1 MLSLGIMKIGQ
12 KIFRTESCASTN
24 DAAQNMALQGEE
36 EGTVVLCE
44 EQTAGRGTKGRK
56 WYSARGKGLYLSI
69 ILRPRQRDLS
79 LLPLTAGLAV
89 RDALIESV
97 NVFIQLKWPND
108 LIYEQKKLGGILCE
122 GSFMGNE
129 LSHVILG
136 IGLNVSHRRED
147 FPEEFRSQAVSL
159 KLAIKREVNKEA
171 LLSKLWEMLDF
182 WYRDFLKGEKRQ
194 IMKAYEE
201 FSVFSLG
208 ERIEVETEKEHIKG
222 EYKGIDLRGQLLVR
236 TQEKQRSLL
245 AAEVIQVRGRSKEG

>member
-1 MLSLGIMKIGQ
+1 
-12 KIFRTESCASTN
+12 
-24 DAAQNMALQGEE
+24 
-36 EGTVVLCE
+36 
-44 EQTAGRGTKGRK
+44 
-56 WYSARGKGLYLSI
+56 
-69 ILRPRQRDLS
+69 
-79 LLPLTAGLAV
+79 
-89 RDALIESV
+89 
-97 NVFIQLKWPND
+97 
-108 LIYEQKKLGGILCE
+108 
-122 GSFMGNE
+122 
-129 LSHVILG
+129 
-136 IGLNVSHRRED
+136 
-147 FPEEFRSQAVSL
+147 L